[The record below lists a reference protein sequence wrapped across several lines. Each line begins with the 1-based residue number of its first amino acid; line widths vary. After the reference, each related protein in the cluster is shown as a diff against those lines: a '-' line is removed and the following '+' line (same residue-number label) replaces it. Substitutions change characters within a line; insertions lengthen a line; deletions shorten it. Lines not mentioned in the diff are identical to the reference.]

1 MLINALRTLITSG
14 RNKGIIRNVHSEFAK
29 PLGKNYWRLWVAH
42 AVSNLGDGISQVAYP
57 WLASAVTRSPL
68 LIAAVAVASR
78 LPWLV
83 FTLPAGVITDRFD
96 RRKIIIAMDITRA
109 FLALLVAVAVT
120 FEVDTLPA
128 LDTVGSGIDLATNWF
143 LYTVL
148 IVTALLF
155 GCAEVLRDNS
165 AQTFLPEVVEADQLE
180 SANGKLWS
188 VEFVTNSFV
197 GPPLGS
203 FLIGI
208 FVFLPFYFD
217 TATFFVSAA
226 LIATLATIA
235 RPVKPQAEKKA
246 LNFRAEIKEGFTWLW
261 KHELLRPMAIILGCL
276 NGLGAITA
284 ATFILFAQEIL
295 DTSVFIFAIL
305 GTAGAIGGTVGGI
318 LGPKISA
325 KLGSGPSLYLT
336 LLSAPVITLI
346 IGLTSSWQLFW
357 ALTAIGTCFAV
368 LWNVI
373 TVSLRQSIIPSH
385 LLGRVNSVYRFFAWG
400 SLPIGTLIGGA
411 LVDLVQLTGDREL
424 ALRLPYLLV
433 TVAGLLL
440 FFFAAPRLTTAK
452 IESARKA
459 AN

>member
-1 MLINALRTLITSG
+1 MFKKRKKSNT
-14 RNKGIIRNVHSEFAK
+14 K
-29 PLGKNYWRLWVAH
+29 PLGKNYWRLWFAH
-42 AVSNLGDGISQVAYP
+42 GVSNLGDGVSQVAYP

-68 LIAAVAVASR
+68 LIATVAVASR
-78 LPWLV
+78 LPWLI

-109 FLALLVAVAVT
+109 ALAFLVAIAVT
-120 FEVDTLPA
+120 AQAGNLPA
-128 LDTVGSGIDLATNWF
+128 LDSIATSVNLQTNWF

-165 AQTFLPEVVEADQLE
+165 AQTFLPEVVEEDQLE
-180 SANGKLWS
+180 NANGKLWS
-188 VEFVTNSFV
+188 VEFVTNSFI

-208 FVFLPFYFD
+208 FIFLPFYFD
-217 TATFFVSAA
+217 TLTFFVSAA
-226 LIATLATIA
+226 LVATLASVA
-235 RPVKPQAEKKA
+235 RPIKEVTDKKPI
-246 LNFRAEIKEGFTWLW
+246 NFKAEIKEGFSWLW

-305 GTAGAIGGTVGGI
+305 GTAGAVGGTVGGI

-325 KLGSGPSLYLT
+325 RFGSGPSLYLT
-336 LLSAPVITLI
+336 LLSAPLITLI
-346 IGLTSSWQLFW
+346 IGLSSSWQLFW

-373 TVSLRQSIIPSH
+373 TVSLRQSIIPTH

-411 LVDLVQLTGDREL
+411 MVDLFELTGDREF

-433 TVAGLLL
+433 SVAGLLL

-452 IESARKA
+452 IEAARRA
-459 AN
+459 AK

>member
-1 MLINALRTLITSG
+1 VVFK
-14 RNKGIIRNVHSEFAK
+14 KGKKSNSK
-29 PLGKNYWRLWVAH
+29 PLGKNYWRLWFAH
-42 AVSNLGDGISQVAYP
+42 GVSNLGDGVSQVAYP

-68 LIAAVAVASR
+68 LIASVAVASR

-109 FLALLVAVAVT
+109 ALALLVAVAVT
-120 FEVDTLPA
+120 FEVDNLPA
-128 LDTVGSGIDLATNWF
+128 LNTVGSGIDLATNWF

-148 IVTALLF
+148 VVTALLF

-165 AQTFLPEVVEADQLE
+165 AQTLMPDVVEADQLE

-188 VEFVTNSFV
+188 LEFITNSFI

-203 FLIGI
+203 FLIGLL
-208 FVFLPFYFD
+208 VFLPFYFD
-217 TATFFVSAA
+217 AATFFVSAA
-226 LIATLATIA
+226 LIATLATTA
-235 RPVKPQAEKKA
+235 RPVKVVDEKKS
-246 LNFRAEIKEGFTWLW
+246 LNFKAEIKEGFAWLW
-261 KHELLRPMAIILGCL
+261 KHDLLRPMAIILGSL
-276 NGLGAITA
+276 NALGAITA

-295 DTSVFIFAIL
+295 NTSVFIFAIL
-305 GTAGAIGGTVGGI
+305 GTAGAVGGTIGGV

-325 KLGSGPSLYLT
+325 KFGSGPSLYLT
-336 LLSAPVITLI
+336 LLSTPVISLS
-346 IGLTSSWQLFW
+346 IGLNTSWQVFW
-357 ALTAIGTCFAV
+357 VLSAVGTCFAV

-411 LVDLVQLTGDREL
+411 LVDLVELGADRQF
-424 ALRLPYLLV
+424 ALRLPYFLV
-433 TVAGLLL
+433 AVAGLLL
-440 FFFAAPRLTTAK
+440 FFFAAPRLTTEK
-452 IESARKA
+452 IEAARA
-459 AN
+459 AGK

>member
-1 MLINALRTLITSG
+1 MFKKRQ
-14 RNKGIIRNVHSEFAK
+14 KGKTK

-42 AVSNLGDGISQVAYP
+42 GVSNLGDGISQVAYP

-109 FLALLVAVAVT
+109 ALALLVAVAVT
-120 FEVDTLPA
+120 FEVDNLPA

-411 LVDLVQLTGDREL
+411 LVDLVQLTGDREF

>member
-1 MLINALRTLITSG
+1 MFKKRKKSNT
-14 RNKGIIRNVHSEFAK
+14 K
-29 PLGKNYWRLWVAH
+29 PLGKNYWRLWFAH
-42 AVSNLGDGISQVAYP
+42 GVSNLGDGVSQVAYP

-68 LIAAVAVASR
+68 LIATVAVASR

-109 FLALLVAVAVT
+109 ALAFLVAIAVT
-120 FEVDTLPA
+120 AQAGNLPA
-128 LDTVGSGIDLATNWF
+128 LDSITTSVNLQTNWF

-148 IVTALLF
+148 VVTALLF

-165 AQTFLPEVVEADQLE
+165 AQTFLPEVVEDDQLE
-180 SANGKLWS
+180 NANGKLWS
-188 VEFVTNSFV
+188 VEFVTNSFI

-217 TATFFVSAA
+217 TLTFFVSAA
-226 LIATLATIA
+226 LIATLASVA
-235 RPVKPQAEKKA
+235 RPIKEVTGKKA
-246 LNFRAEIKEGFTWLW
+246 VNFKAEINEGFSWLW
-261 KHELLRPMAIILGCL
+261 KHELLRPMAIILGCM
-276 NGLGAITA
+276 NGLGAITT

-295 DTSVFIFAIL
+295 QTSVFIFAIL
-305 GTAGAIGGTVGGI
+305 GTAGAVGGTLGGI

-325 KLGSGPSLYLT
+325 RIGSGPSLYLT
-336 LLSAPVITLI
+336 LLTAPIICLI

-357 ALTAIGTCFAV
+357 FLTAFGTFFAV

-373 TVSLRQSIIPSH
+373 TVSLRQSIIPTH

-400 SLPIGTLIGGA
+400 SIPIGTLIGGA
-411 LVDLVQLTGDREL
+411 LVDLFELTGDREF

-433 TVAGLLL
+433 SVAGLLL

-452 IESARKA
+452 IEAARKA
-459 AN
+459 AK

>member
-1 MLINALRTLITSG
+1 MFKKRKKSNT
-14 RNKGIIRNVHSEFAK
+14 K
-29 PLGKNYWRLWVAH
+29 PLGKNYWRLWFAH
-42 AVSNLGDGISQVAYP
+42 GVSNLGDGVSQVAYP

-68 LIAAVAVASR
+68 LIATVAVASR
-78 LPWLV
+78 LPWLI

-109 FLALLVAVAVT
+109 ALAFLVAIAVT
-120 FEVDTLPA
+120 AQAGNLPA
-128 LDTVGSGIDLATNWF
+128 LDSIATSVNLQTNWF

-148 IVTALLF
+148 VVTALLF

-165 AQTFLPEVVEADQLE
+165 AQTFLPEVVEDNQLE
-180 SANGKLWS
+180 NANGKLWS
-188 VEFVTNSFV
+188 VEFVTNSFI

-217 TATFFVSAA
+217 TLTFFVSAA
-226 LIATLATIA
+226 LIATLASVA
-235 RPVKPQAEKKA
+235 RPIKEVTGKKA
-246 LNFRAEIKEGFTWLW
+246 VNFKAEIKEGFSWLW

-295 DTSVFIFAIL
+295 QTSVFIFAIL
-305 GTAGAIGGTVGGI
+305 GTAGAVGGTLGGI

-325 KLGSGPSLYLT
+325 RIGSGPSLYLT
-336 LLSAPVITLI
+336 LLTAPIICLI

-357 ALTAIGTCFAV
+357 FLTAFGTFFAV

-373 TVSLRQSIIPSH
+373 TVSLRQSIIPTH

-411 LVDLVQLTGDREL
+411 LVDIFELTGNREF

-433 TVAGLLL
+433 SVAGLLL

-452 IESARKA
+452 IEAARKA
-459 AN
+459 AK

>member
-1 MLINALRTLITSG
+1 MFKKRQ
-14 RNKGIIRNVHSEFAK
+14 KGKTK

-120 FEVDTLPA
+120 FEVDNLPA

-325 KLGSGPSLYLT
+325 KLGSGPSLYMT

-411 LVDLVQLTGDREL
+411 LVDLVQLTGDREF

>member
-1 MLINALRTLITSG
+1 MFKKRQ
-14 RNKGIIRNVHSEFAK
+14 KGTTK

-42 AVSNLGDGISQVAYP
+42 GVSNLGDGVSQVAYP

-68 LIAAVAVASR
+68 LIASVAVASR

-109 FLALLVAVAVT
+109 ALALLVAVAVT
-120 FEVDTLPA
+120 FEVDNLPA

-165 AQTFLPEVVEADQLE
+165 AQTLMPDVVEADQLE

-188 VEFVTNSFV
+188 LEFITNSFI

-203 FLIGI
+203 FLIGLL
-208 FVFLPFYFD
+208 VFLPFYFD
-217 TATFFVSAA
+217 AATFFVSAA
-226 LIATLATIA
+226 LIATLATTV
-235 RPVKPQAEKKA
+235 RPVKVIDERKS
-246 LNFRAEIKEGFTWLW
+246 LNFKAEIKEGFAWLW
-261 KHELLRPMAIILGCL
+261 KHELLRPMAIILGSL
-276 NGLGAITA
+276 NALGAITA

-295 DTSVFIFAIL
+295 NTSVFIFAIL

-336 LLSAPVITLI
+336 LLSAPLISLI
-346 IGLTSSWQLFW
+346 IGLNSSWQVFW
-357 ALTAIGTCFAV
+357 ALSAIGTCFAV

-411 LVDLVQLTGDREL
+411 LVDLVELGADREF
-424 ALRLPYLLV
+424 ALRLPYFLV
-433 TVAGLLL
+433 AVAGLLL

-452 IESARKA
+452 IEAARA
-459 AN
+459 AGR

>member
-1 MLINALRTLITSG
+1 MFKKRKKSNT
-14 RNKGIIRNVHSEFAK
+14 K
-29 PLGKNYWRLWVAH
+29 PLGKNYWRLWFAH
-42 AVSNLGDGISQVAYP
+42 GVSNLGDGVSQVAYP

-68 LIAAVAVASR
+68 LIATVAVASR

-109 FLALLVAVAVT
+109 ALAFLVAIAVT
-120 FEVDTLPA
+120 AQAGNLPA
-128 LDTVGSGIDLATNWF
+128 LDSITTSVNLQTNWF

-148 IVTALLF
+148 VVTALLF

-165 AQTFLPEVVEADQLE
+165 AQTFLPEVVEDDQLE
-180 SANGKLWS
+180 NANGKLWS
-188 VEFVTNSFV
+188 VEFVTNSFI

-217 TATFFVSAA
+217 TLTFFVSAA
-226 LIATLATIA
+226 LIATLASVA
-235 RPVKPQAEKKA
+235 RPIKEVTGKKA
-246 LNFRAEIKEGFTWLW
+246 VNFKAEINEGFSWLW
-261 KHELLRPMAIILGCL
+261 KHELLRPMAIILGCM
-276 NGLGAITA
+276 NGLGAITT

-295 DTSVFIFAIL
+295 QTSVFIFAIL
-305 GTAGAIGGTVGGI
+305 GTAGAVGGTLGGI

-325 KLGSGPSLYLT
+325 RIGSGPSLYLT
-336 LLSAPVITLI
+336 LLTAPIICLI

-357 ALTAIGTCFAV
+357 FLTAFATFFAV

-373 TVSLRQSIIPSH
+373 TVSLRQSIIPTH

-400 SLPIGTLIGGA
+400 SIPIGTLIGGA
-411 LVDLVQLTGDREL
+411 LVDLFELTGDREF

-433 TVAGLLL
+433 SVAGLLL

-452 IESARKA
+452 IEAARKA
-459 AN
+459 AR

>member
-1 MLINALRTLITSG
+1 VFKKRKKSNT
-14 RNKGIIRNVHSEFAK
+14 K
-29 PLGKNYWRLWVAH
+29 PLGKNYWRLWFAH
-42 AVSNLGDGISQVAYP
+42 GVSNLGDGVSQVAYP

-68 LIAAVAVASR
+68 LIATVAVASR

-109 FLALLVAVAVT
+109 VLAFLVAIAVT
-120 FEVDTLPA
+120 AQAGNLPA
-128 LDTVGSGIDLATNWF
+128 LDSVATSVTLQTNWF

-148 IVTALLF
+148 VVTALLF

-165 AQTFLPEVVEADQLE
+165 AQTFLPEVVEDDQLE
-180 SANGKLWS
+180 NANGKLWS
-188 VEFVTNSFV
+188 VEFVTNSFI

-217 TATFFVSAA
+217 TLTFFVSAA
-226 LIATLATIA
+226 LIATLASVA
-235 RPVKPQAEKKA
+235 RPIKEVTGKKA
-246 LNFRAEIKEGFTWLW
+246 VNFKAEINEGFSWLW
-261 KHELLRPMAIILGCL
+261 KHELLRPMAIILGCM
-276 NGLGAITA
+276 NGLGAITT

-295 DTSVFIFAIL
+295 QTSVFIFAIL
-305 GTAGAIGGTVGGI
+305 GTAGAVGGTLGGI

-325 KLGSGPSLYLT
+325 KIGSGPSLYLT
-336 LLSAPVITLI
+336 LLTAPIICLI

-357 ALTAIGTCFAV
+357 FLTAFGTFFAV

-373 TVSLRQSIIPSH
+373 TVSLRQSIIPTH

-400 SLPIGTLIGGA
+400 SIPIGTLIGGA
-411 LVDLVQLTGDREL
+411 LVDLFELTGDREF

-433 TVAGLLL
+433 SVAGLLL

-452 IESARKA
+452 IEAARKA
-459 AN
+459 AR

>member
-1 MLINALRTLITSG
+1 MFKKRKKSNT
-14 RNKGIIRNVHSEFAK
+14 K
-29 PLGKNYWRLWVAH
+29 PLGKNYWRLWFAH
-42 AVSNLGDGISQVAYP
+42 GVSNLGDGVSQVAYP

-68 LIAAVAVASR
+68 LIATVAVASR

-109 FLALLVAVAVT
+109 ALAFLVAIAVT
-120 FEVDTLPA
+120 AQAGNLPA
-128 LDTVGSGIDLATNWF
+128 LDSVATSVTLQTNWF

-148 IVTALLF
+148 VVTALLF

-165 AQTFLPEVVEADQLE
+165 AQTFLPEVVEDDQLE
-180 SANGKLWS
+180 NANGKLWS
-188 VEFVTNSFV
+188 VEFVTNSFI

-217 TATFFVSAA
+217 TLTFFVSAA
-226 LIATLATIA
+226 LIATLASVA
-235 RPVKPQAEKKA
+235 RPIKEVTGKKA
-246 LNFRAEIKEGFTWLW
+246 VNFKAEINEGFSWLW
-261 KHELLRPMAIILGCL
+261 KHELLRPMAIILGCM
-276 NGLGAITA
+276 NGLGAITT

-295 DTSVFIFAIL
+295 QTSVFIFAIL
-305 GTAGAIGGTVGGI
+305 GTAGAVGGTLGGI

-325 KLGSGPSLYLT
+325 KIGSGPSLYLT
-336 LLSAPVITLI
+336 LLTAPIICLI

-357 ALTAIGTCFAV
+357 FLTAFGTFFAV

-373 TVSLRQSIIPSH
+373 TVSLRQSIIPTH

-400 SLPIGTLIGGA
+400 SIPIGTLIGGA
-411 LVDLVQLTGDREL
+411 LVDLFELTGDREF

-433 TVAGLLL
+433 SVAGLLL

-452 IESARKA
+452 IEAARKA
-459 AN
+459 AR

>member
-1 MLINALRTLITSG
+1 MFKKRKKSNT
-14 RNKGIIRNVHSEFAK
+14 K
-29 PLGKNYWRLWVAH
+29 PLGKNYWRLWFAH
-42 AVSNLGDGISQVAYP
+42 GVSNLGDGVSQVAYP

-68 LIAAVAVASR
+68 LIATVAVASR
-78 LPWLV
+78 LPWLI

-109 FLALLVAVAVT
+109 ALAFLVAIAVT
-120 FEVDTLPA
+120 AQAGNLPA
-128 LDTVGSGIDLATNWF
+128 LDSIATSVNLQTNWF

-148 IVTALLF
+148 VVTALLF

-165 AQTFLPEVVEADQLE
+165 AQTFLPEVVEDDQLE
-180 SANGKLWS
+180 NANGKLWS
-188 VEFVTNSFV
+188 VEFVTNSFI

-217 TATFFVSAA
+217 TLTFFVSAA
-226 LIATLATIA
+226 LIATLASVA
-235 RPVKPQAEKKA
+235 RPIKEVTGKKTV
-246 LNFRAEIKEGFTWLW
+246 NFKAEINEGFSWLW
-261 KHELLRPMAIILGCL
+261 KHELLRPMAIILGCM

-295 DTSVFIFAIL
+295 ETSVFIFAIL
-305 GTAGAIGGTVGGI
+305 GTAGAVGGTLGGI

-325 KLGSGPSLYLT
+325 KIGSGPSLYLT
-336 LLSAPVITLI
+336 LLTAPIICLI

-357 ALTAIGTCFAV
+357 FLTAFGTFFAV

-373 TVSLRQSIIPSH
+373 TVSLRQSIIPTH

-411 LVDLVQLTGDREL
+411 LVDIFELTGNREF

-433 TVAGLLL
+433 SVAGLLL

-452 IESARKA
+452 IEAARKA
-459 AN
+459 AK

>member
-1 MLINALRTLITSG
+1 VFKKRQ
-14 RNKGIIRNVHSEFAK
+14 KGTTK

-42 AVSNLGDGISQVAYP
+42 GVSNLGDGVSQVAYP

-68 LIAAVAVASR
+68 LIASVAVASR

-109 FLALLVAVAVT
+109 ALALLVAVAVT
-120 FEVDTLPA
+120 FEVDNLPA

-165 AQTFLPEVVEADQLE
+165 AQTLMPDVVEADQLE

-188 VEFVTNSFV
+188 LEFITNSFI

-203 FLIGI
+203 FLIGLL
-208 FVFLPFYFD
+208 VFLPFYFD

-226 LIATLATIA
+226 LIATLATTA
-235 RPVKPQAEKKA
+235 RPVKVIDERKS
-246 LNFRAEIKEGFTWLW
+246 LNFKAEIKEGFAWLW
-261 KHELLRPMAIILGCL
+261 KHELLRPMAIILGSL
-276 NGLGAITA
+276 NALGAITA

-295 DTSVFIFAIL
+295 NTSVFIFAIL

-336 LLSAPVITLI
+336 LLSAPLMSLI
-346 IGLTSSWQLFW
+346 IGLNSSWQVFW
-357 ALTAIGTCFAV
+357 ALSAIGTCFAV

-411 LVDLVQLTGDREL
+411 LVDLVELGADREF
-424 ALRLPYLLV
+424 ALRLPYFLV
-433 TVAGLLL
+433 AVAGLLL

-452 IESARKA
+452 IEAARA
-459 AN
+459 AGR

>member
-1 MLINALRTLITSG
+1 MFKKRQ
-14 RNKGIIRNVHSEFAK
+14 KGKTK

-120 FEVDTLPA
+120 FEVDNLPA

-411 LVDLVQLTGDREL
+411 LVDLVQLTGDREF

-440 FFFAAPRLTTAK
+440 FFFAVPRLTTAK